1 MTDALRGSPVVRRLA
16 RGVLRPLLNRLEQ
29 LARRLEVV
37 ADRQDELSARMEQL
51 GRTQDRL
58 TAYQDR
64 LAEELHAEV
73 APYGPT
79 LDGVRSV
86 VDVLVPP
93 GREREAGAALR
104 NELDH
109 TVRAAAEL
117 VRAEL
122 ARVDGELAELRR
134 SNRLTQAL
142 AERAI
147 AGAGAPAGSDAPAAA
162 PTAGAADRTEGA
174 DGVEDAAVA
183 PPVAVALPAARP
195 EYRHAAPGTD
205 LLYRAFEDRHRGSV
219 EQITDRQR
227 ADYLE
232 LLGSLGR
239 PDLPV
244 ADLGCGRGE
253 LVQLL
258 LSRGH
263 AAVGVDS
270 NTGQVLD
277 GHGDV
282 FVEEDLFTWLDR
294 QDDASLRAV
303 VSLHV
308 VEHLP
313 PDLQIRLVFESARVL
328 VPGGVMVL
336 ETPNTMSLSIG
347 ASNFWV
353 DPTHERPVHPL
364 FLEFLASEAGFGAVR
379 TEYLHP
385 VPAELTGPPGT
396 EQLVGDLNSLL
407 LGPGDLAVVAT
418 R

>member
-1 MTDALRGSPVVRRLA
+1 MTDVLRGNPAVRRLA
-16 RGVLRPLLNRLEQ
+16 KGVLRPLVSRLDQ
-29 LARRLEVV
+29 LTQRLEVV
-37 ADRQDELSARMEQL
+37 ADRQDELSARVEQL

-58 TAYQDR
+58 AAYQDR

-73 APYGPT
+73 DPYGPA

-86 VDVLVPP
+86 VDVLVPR
-93 GREREAGAALR
+93 GREAEAGAALR

-109 TVRAAAEL
+109 VVRAATDL

-122 ARVDGELAELRR
+122 GRVEGDLAELRR

-147 AGAGAPAGSDAPAAA
+147 GAAAAPVAPAA
-162 PTAGAADRTEGA
+162 TAGGAPGAAEQEPTVA
-174 DGVEDAAVA
+174 VPAVA
-183 PPVAVALPAARP
+183 RP
-195 EYRHAAPGTD
+195 SYRHPAPGTD

-227 ADYLE
+227 TDYLE
-232 LLGSLGR
+232 LLGSLDH
-239 PDLPV
+239 PELPV

-258 LSRGH
+258 LAEGH
-263 AAVGVDS
+263 RAVGVDS
-270 NTGQVLD
+270 NTGQVIEGPSD
-277 GHGDV
+277 A
-282 FVEEDLFTWLDR
+282 FVEEDLFAWLD
-294 QDDASLRAV
+294 QQEDASLRAV

-328 VPGGVMVL
+328 APGGLMVL

-364 FLEFLASEAGFGAVR
+364 FLEFLASEAGFGSVR
-379 TEYLHP
+379 TDYLHP
-385 VPAELTGPPGT
+385 VPAELVGPPGT
-396 EQLVGDLNSLL
+396 ERLVGDLNSLL